1 MYRKLG
7 GFLLMFLASA
17 VFAAGGPIDGIY
29 SCGVTLGTTT
39 SQVYVTVNGQ
49 PDGQSIFAVA
59 AVTPSTNF
67 YGYGIGQVS
76 GSTFSGQTMFLAPFN
91 FSISGN
97 SFAGP
102 IGILSGGSVVNAIA
116 SCSKIW

>member
-1 MYRKLG
+1 MAKQLVV
-7 GFLLMFLASA
+7 FLLILLPSTTL
-17 VFAAGGPIDGIY
+17 AAGGPLDGIY
-29 SCGVTLGTTT
+29 SCSIGLGATT

-59 AVTPSTNF
+59 AVTPSTSF

-76 GSTFSGQTMFLAPFN
+76 GSTFSGQTMFLAPFT
-91 FSISGN
+91 FSISGT
-97 SFAGP
+97 SFSGS
-102 IGILSGGSVVNAIA
+102 IGILSSGSIVNATA